1 MRTVTDEFPFSSYL
15 GDTTKEY
22 LKAYFKK
29 FKSYKT
35 QLSYCQEIN
44 EFADF
49 LEKDITKATAGDC
62 RRYILKLESRRNS
75 GHIVS
80 STLAKKKWQLSGVFS
95 AMCAQYAR
103 ELLSLPEEFENYFL
117 DIQTDYPPDTMKYEK
132 VPTLDELDLLHRFLL
147 ANDPMTDA
155 AFLLAF
161 KGFLTME
168 EFRNLS
174 VSDLYEGTDGTMVV
188 RVSDR
193 SYPPVDRYNR
203 IPDDVKK
210 ILVAYFDTLP
220 NTGAEPPKLFAKKNG
235 VVYTAQWLWNKLR
248 DACDACGIKRYT
260 FNDFRNAAVVYASS
274 YHADV
279 NLIANSMGYK
289 TTKHIGRLESLQV
302 TVNDAANLVGISFKS
317 THPAADAGTK
327 DKQQLEDKTDES

>member
-1 MRTVTDEFPFSSYL
+1 MKIVTDEFPFSSHL
-15 GDTTKEY
+15 GNSTKEY
-22 LKAYFKK
+22 LKVYLKK
-29 FKSYKT
+29 FKSFKT

-49 LEKDITKATAGDC
+49 LGKDITKATAVDC

-80 STLAKKKWQLSGVFS
+80 STLAKKKSQLSGVFT
-95 AMCAQYAR
+95 AMCATHAR

-117 DIQTDYPPDTMKYEK
+117 SIQVDRPPDTMKYEK

-147 ANDPMTDA
+147 ANDPMTNV

-161 KGFLTME
+161 KGFLTTE
-168 EFRNLS
+168 EFRSLS
-174 VSDLYEGTDGTMVV
+174 VSDFYEGADGTMVV
-188 RVSDR
+188 RVADR

-203 IPDDVKK
+203 IPDDVKE
-210 ILVAYFDTLP
+210 ILLSYFDTLP
-220 NTGAEPPKLFAKKNG
+220 DTGNEPPKLFTKKTG
-235 VVYTAQWLWNKLR
+235 GIYTAKSICNKLR
-248 DACDACGIKRYT
+248 NACDECGIKRYT

-279 NLIANSMGYK
+279 TMIANSMGLK
-289 TTKHIGRLESLQV
+289 TTRHIGKLESLQV
-302 TVNDAANLVGISFKS
+302 TVNDAADLLGISFKS
-317 THPAADAGTK
+317 TRTLPDNAEREDKNISADAENG
-327 DKQQLEDKTDES
+327 